1 MRAQRRTAGLD
12 SQDIF
17 SEFQN
22 MQEFGR
28 FGPAVRVKHQA
39 DKVGA
44 DTIHSTRGGNQ
55 IYYAPNVFGVGG
67 TWEQLALRR
76 AFFSSFIR
84 LCNTAVQHGCANLI
98 REVGCA

>member
-1 MRAQRRTAGLD
+1 
-12 SQDIF
+12 
-17 SEFQN
+17 

-44 DTIHSTRGGNQ
+44 DTIHLTRGGNQ

-76 AFFSSFIR
+76 AFSSSEIWSAFSARTASAPTLSACR
-84 LCNTAVQHGCANLI
+84 L
-98 REVGCA
+98 